1 MLNSFIFVVMPYAA
15 LALLIFVTP
24 YRFCSNR
31 LTWSA
36 YSTQFLE
43 GNVLFWGINPW
54 HYGIIPVLAGHFLG
68 VVAPGPMKVFLGN
81 QTYLIVFE
89 SIGLA
94 LGLFALFGCLLLL
107 LRRVNTPILKQ
118 VTFAA
123 DWVLLYLL
131 AAQALSGV
139 YIATYMRW
147 GSPWY
152 LHTAVPYL
160 WSARDFSPARSNTW
174 AEFSPGASSC
184 TRACRLP
191 ESGLLLAV
199 HQTGCTRLLCFRV
212 RFPEG
217 TPPNP
222 GIPGGIRKKL
232 THFLGGKRGFC
243 ERGTVL
249 NAWKVSP
256 SAQKSP
262 LKYFSLL

>member
-24 YRFCSNR
+24 YRYCTNR

-43 GNVLFWGINPW
+43 QKSLFWGINPW
-54 HYGIIPVLAGHFLG
+54 HYGILPVLAAHFLG
-68 VVAPGPMKVFLGN
+68 VVIPGPMKALLGN
-81 QTYLIVFE
+81 QRTLIVVE

-94 LGLFALFGCLLLL
+94 LGLFAVFGCLMLL
-107 LRRVNTPILKQ
+107 LRRANTPLLKR

-147 GSPWY
+147 GSQWY

-160 WSARDFSPARSNTW
+160 WSLLSFNPQIEYMTDFPLVFKLHA
-174 AEFSPGASSC
+174 AGAFLIV
-184 TRACRLP
+184 ALLP
-191 ESGLLLAV
+191 FTKLVHLLYV
-199 HQTGCTRLLCFRV
+199 PV
-212 RFPEG
+212 RFLMD
-217 TPPNP
+217 PP
-222 GIPGGIRKKL
+222 ILYRWRSK
-232 THFLGGKRGFC
+232 
-243 ERGTVL
+243 
-249 NAWKVSP
+249 
-256 SAQKSP
+256 
-262 LKYFSLL
+262 

>member
-24 YRFCSNR
+24 YRYCSNR

-43 GNVLFWGINPW
+43 SNTLFWGINPW
-54 HYGIIPVLAGHFLG
+54 HYGILPVLAGHFLG
-68 VVAPGPMKVFLGN
+68 VAFPGAMKAFLGN
-81 QTYLIVFE
+81 RNNLIVFE

-107 LRRVNTPILKQ
+107 LRRVNTPILKR

-139 YIATYMRW
+139 YVATYMRW
-147 GSPWY
+147 GSQWY

-160 WSARDFSPARSNTW
+160 WSLVTFNPQIEYVADFPLVFKLHAAGAFLIVALLPFTKLVHLLYVPFRFLMDPPILYRWRS
-174 AEFSPGASSC
+174 
-184 TRACRLP
+184 
-191 ESGLLLAV
+191 
-199 HQTGCTRLLCFRV
+199 
-212 RFPEG
+212 
-217 TPPNP
+217 
-222 GIPGGIRKKL
+222 K
-232 THFLGGKRGFC
+232 
-243 ERGTVL
+243 
-249 NAWKVSP
+249 
-256 SAQKSP
+256 
-262 LKYFSLL
+262 